1 MAKQEAVVQVGVG
14 LVRVIV
20 SVVGLTPLLMNRM
33 TAETLEGI
41 RRKTKK
47 PKTQQRPEKPRDEA
61 APKVYQTEDGRP
73 YWPVENLFSCWV
85 GAGQFVRL
93 DGKRQVSS
101 AKSTVLPAFLTI
113 EDPVLLL
120 VENPSEP
127 AERWR
132 SAEWEVDMRQG
143 RNPNGGEAVC
153 LVRPRFDKWGFRVSI
168 LVDTAEVGINIAR
181 EVVEQG
187 GKRMG
192 LGDFRPQKRGPFGKY
207 SIVRW
212 DEQVLAE
219 AAE

>member
-1 MAKQEAVVQVGVG
+1 MSAG
-14 LVRVIV
+14 LVRVTVAV
-20 SVVGLTPLLMNRM
+20 SGITPLLMNRM

-61 APKVYQTEDGRP
+61 EPKVYVTEKGAP

-93 DGKRQVSS
+93 DGKRQVST
-101 AKSTVLPAFLTI
+101 AKATVLPAFLTI
-113 EDPVLLL
+113 EDPIILL
-120 VENPSEP
+120 VENPSDPEQ
-127 AERWR
+127 EWR
-132 SAEWEVDMRQG
+132 PAEWEVDMRQG

-153 LVRPRFDKWGFRVSI
+153 LVRPRFDKWGFRISV
-168 LVDTAEVGINIAR
+168 LVDTNEVGINIAR
-181 EVVEQG
+181 EVIEQG

-192 LGDFRPQKRGPFGKY
+192 IGDFRPQRKGQFGKY
-207 SIVRW
+207 QLIQW
-212 DEQVLAE
+212 QEQALTD